1 MVSRK
6 AEGTFL
12 ARPAGGKSQPKNR
25 LLITDSKQTEEQG
38 QRRQA
43 GFLWIR
49 EAGTLLPE
57 ECPESG
63 AE

>member
-12 ARPAGGKSQPKNR
+12 PALRGKISAQKQALDYR
-25 LLITDSKQTEEQG
+25 LKQTEEQG